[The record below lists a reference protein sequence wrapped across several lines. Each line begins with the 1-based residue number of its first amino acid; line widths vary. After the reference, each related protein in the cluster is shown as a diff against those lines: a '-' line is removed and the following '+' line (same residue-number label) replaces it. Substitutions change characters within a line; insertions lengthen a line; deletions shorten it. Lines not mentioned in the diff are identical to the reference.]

1 MLHYNFIQH
10 LRPPALCGGAGVWA
24 AQWPHISFTAGPY
37 TQLGMDRNP
46 LTLEATLREGFLSPK
61 PEQED
66 LAQITHL

>member
-1 MLHYNFIQH
+1 
-10 LRPPALCGGAGVWA
+10 VWA